1 MGNAVGGGWQGA
13 QIKINDGVAEFLHAP
28 ANLSAPSI

>member
-1 MGNAVGGGWQGA
+1 VGA

-28 ANLSAPSI
+28 TNLSAVSI